1 MRITNRMMV
10 ENSLQNIA
18 NSKELTSK
26 LQNQISTGK
35 QVQNASDDP
44 VRASLSLSLRSNL
57 RTIDSYVDTTDST
70 NNWMNASDFTFGQ
83 LETLSNRASTLV
95 LRGLNDTI
103 SGQERATTLGSE
115 MKTLVDQAV
124 EIGNTTH
131 NGQYIF
137 AGYKLNTKPFALTN
151 AATTFIDFSGNTVNN
166 RTVTYS
172 GDSNVMQRS
181 LGPEQSVTLN
191 VPGDQ
196 AIQGFLQ
203 NLVLASEALTKN
215 PYDPASLQTALAG
228 LQSSLSTLDQF
239 RTSNGARMRQVESA
253 AEFLDQVK
261 AETKSLLSKKED
273 ANVAEAITMLASQKI
288 TFDAVL
294 EVSKRAISGLSL
306 FDYIQ

>member
-151 AATTFIDFSGNTVNN
+151 AVTTFIDFSGNTVNN

>member
-151 AATTFIDFSGNTVNN
+151 AATTFTDFSGNVVNN

-181 LGPEQSVTLN
+181 LGPEQTVTLN